1 MQRDEEKWLREE
13 DAVPRAVIGRA
24 RWGRGWTVFQIPST
38 PDLLSPSDFQSK
50 SRRKIL
56 KKSQRLRRRWRNN
69 RLNFDLILDLWREK
83 LNRDPK
89 IPSTLC
95 VIVFQF
101 IRSQIETQKS

>member
-50 SRRKIL
+50 LGRKIL
-56 KKSQRLRRRWRNN
+56 KK
-69 RLNFDLILDLWREK
+69 ITETEEEMEK
-83 LNRDPK
+83 QQ
-89 IPSTLC
+89 TE
-95 VIVFQF
+95 F
-101 IRSQIETQKS
+101 